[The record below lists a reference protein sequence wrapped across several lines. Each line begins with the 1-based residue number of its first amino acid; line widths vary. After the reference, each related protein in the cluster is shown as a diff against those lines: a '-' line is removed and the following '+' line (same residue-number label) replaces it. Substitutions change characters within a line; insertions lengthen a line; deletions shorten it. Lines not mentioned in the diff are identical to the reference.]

1 VGWIERM
8 VSCWIEKALRQ
19 IFFTAHLTHEPG
31 IKEKKKEKRKR
42 EWEKKNKKER
52 KKRSKR

>member
-1 VGWIERM
+1 M

-31 IKEKKKEKRKR
+31 IKEKKEGEKEKGMGK
-42 EWEKKNKKER
+42 EK
-52 KKRSKR
+52 